1 MGGSRTTT
9 GAVVFPRW
17 KPSLSLR
24 FSPLVPVRPGKTTVR
39 RVIRDPP
46 MAGLLLFI
54 FKLLFLENYKKT
66 TIAGFIGREKRTR
79 KRNKKLHFFTAV
91 YLYVYLE
98 LTSSFM
104 KWNWKKKIESGVL
117 EFCSRYPES
126 R

>member
-17 KPSLSLR
+17 TPSLSLR

-54 FKLLFLENYKKT
+54 FKLLFLENYKKIA
-66 TIAGFIGREKRTR
+66 IAGFIGREKRTR
-79 KRNKKLHFFTAV
+79 KRNKKLIFLVQF
-91 YLYVYLE
+91 YLYVVFRTY
-98 LTSSFM
+98 
-104 KWNWKKKIESGVL
+104 K
-117 EFCSRYPES
+117 
-126 R
+126 